1 MTNYNELIESL
12 RNMEPMVCGTAAD
25 AIEYLWSRVSRLLSE
40 LEREYIRLVACGVVA
55 MSDTPESAQE
65 ARDMREE
72 FRSASCDDVARQ
84 VDKLMELRNRVA
96 ELEAERA
103 EREKQGPVAHE
114 YQGRDGIWR
123 GFINQQHYKN
133 TVEDGSWPIRALY
146 AAPPITAPVRL
157 TDSEAEA
164 VARIH
169 GTGGWQTMA
178 DMMKFSRA
186 IETAVLRANGFKVE
200 E

>member
-1 MTNYNELIESL
+1 MNDYNELIESL

-25 AIEYLWSRVSRLLSE
+25 AIEDLWSRVSRLLSE

-72 FRSASCDDVARQ
+72 FRSGSCDDVARQ
-84 VDKLMELRNRVA
+84 VDKLIELRNRVA

-103 EREKQGPVAHE
+103 EREKQEPVAW
-114 YQGRDGIWR
+114 YCDG
-123 GFINQQHYKN
+123 
-133 TVEDGSWPIRALY
+133 EDGREYNGSPQMSNGRTGTPLY
-146 AAPPITAPVRL
+146 AAPPVTAPVRL
-157 TDSEAEA
+157 TDRWIMEMAADGGFLASAKEI
-164 VARIH
+164 AR
-169 GTGGWQTMA
+169 
-178 DMMKFSRA
+178 K